1 MTQKIVS
8 FHGKQPQIP
17 FLTKIP
23 SVHNSLHLFQ
33 FKVGILEFRLNALII
48 SFNFA
53 SIASVSV
60 SPSIETASIA
70 YFHSLNINFY
80 LSILI

>member
-1 MTQKIVS
+1 MTQEIVS
-8 FHGKQPQIP
+8 FHGKQPQMP

-23 SVHNSLHLFQ
+23 YVHISLHLFQ
-33 FKVGILEFRLNALII
+33 FKVGILEFRSNALII
-48 SFNFA
+48 SLNFV
-53 SIASVSV
+53 SIATVRA

-70 YFHSLNINFY
+70 YFHSSNINFY